1 MSNYIIRRNIM
12 KVNKPFVSSKRG
24 KSVMLQGSNLQLIV
38 FSKIDE
44 EKTTIISI
52 STFNS
57 KNANTCLSTNK
68 CY

>member
-57 KNANTCLSTNK
+57 
-68 CY
+68 